1 MPERRTQNLVD
12 HDLLI
17 RVDQKV
23 DALSTDIKE
32 LKEGTASRLS
42 HLEDDHVTR
51 KEYGDHEKR
60 LRFAERYIY
69 GAIAIIGLVNLI
81 GFAYIFAM
89 LKH

>member
-1 MPERRTQNLVD
+1 MPDRRQNND

-23 DALSTDIKE
+23 DALSDDIKE
-32 LKEGTASRLS
+32 LKDGTATRLS

-51 KEYGDHEKR
+51 KEFGDHEKR

-69 GAIAIIGLVNLI
+69 GAIAIIGLINII
-81 GFAYIFAM
+81 GFAYILDR